1 MSDRRRHQGNRVG
14 FIFVFVIFMFV
25 LQFNPE
31 VNRCIGVFGL
41 SLYTGEKE
49 LREILEEYGRVE
61 EIQVVYDHQVSCI
74 LLPHLTHLA

>member
-1 MSDRRRHQGNRVG
+1 M
-14 FIFVFVIFMFV
+14 FVF
-25 LQFNPE
+25 QFNPD

-61 EIQVVYDHQVSCI
+61 EIQVVYDHQVGVN
-74 LLPHLTHLA
+74 LMLAIGCFS